1 MEDYS
6 LLREKPLENKRHH
19 CRRKCRL
26 CSLFAMWQRRQV
38 DKEIIPDTLPRSFT
52 RIVYSVRF
60 SYGTSTRSPN
70 EVKRVSESNMS
81 IDVRNVFD
89 SWMIVHRRASR
100 VFTNL
105 KNSMSVWKNSS
116 WEAEKRPG
124 DRLNLLF
131 DGLLERLDFDRDL
144 LPRECMYVYD
154 VYTSSVSKNVKGP
167 GYTYVLRWK
176 TN

>member
-52 RIVYSVRF
+52 RIIYSVRF
-60 SYGTSTRSPN
+60 SYGISTRSPN
-70 EVKRVSESNMS
+70 EAKRVSESNMS

-116 WEAEKRPG
+116 WEAEKHPG
-124 DRLNLLF
+124 GSSQSLVRWTIGTAGFRSRSLASRMF
-131 DGLLERLDFDRDL
+131 MMFYFFCLEE
-144 LPRECMYVYD
+144 RERSWLYICPSM
-154 VYTSSVSKNVKGP
+154 KN
-167 GYTYVLRWK
+167 
-176 TN
+176 